1 MSCLQNEM
9 ILETIYDE
17 VVEESINNLIK
28 LGFKGITEED
38 LNQELISQTV
48 QQRFEDM
55 CQ

>member
-17 VVEESINNLIK
+17 LMDELT
-28 LGFKGITEED
+28 LTETLPMYSEREIQD
-38 LNQELISQTV
+38 ICK
-48 QQRFEDM
+48 QRFEDM